1 MPFKPNEREY
11 RSFGTYDLEQS
22 TEDENKLIIRGTP
35 VVFDTPTC
43 LFEYN
48 GLKFFEK
55 IARGAFD
62 RADMSDFIFNRNHE
76 LTPYARNKNGSLNY
90 SVGDTFNIEA
100 FLDGTDERHRQLYGD
115 IKARRIDKMSFS
127 FTIAE
132 QSYDEETRTRTI
144 IRVKKL
150 YDVSAVTF
158 PAYEQTEIS
167 ARSFF
172 EEEYKKEAALLER
185 ERRRKELLLKTL
197 L

>member
-1 MPFKPNEREY
+1 
-11 RSFGTYDLEQS
+11 
-22 TEDENKLIIRGTP
+22 
-35 VVFDTPTC
+35 
-43 LFEYN
+43 
-48 GLKFFEK
+48 
-55 IARGAFD
+55 
-62 RADMSDFIFNRNHE
+62 
-76 LTPYARNKNGSLNY
+76 
-90 SVGDTFNIEA
+90 
-100 FLDGTDERHRQLYGD
+100 
-115 IKARRIDKMSFS
+115 MSFS

-144 IRVKKL
+144 IRIKKL

-172 EEEYKKEAALLER
+172 EEEYKKEVALLER

>member
-1 MPFKPNEREY
+1 MPFKPKEREY
-11 RSFGTYDLEQS
+11 RSFGTYNLGES
-22 TEDENKLIIRGTP
+22 TEEENKLIIRGTP

-43 LFEYN
+43 LFEYD
-48 GLKFFEK
+48 GIKFYEK

-62 RADMSDFIFNRNHE
+62 KADMSDFIFNLNHE

-90 SVGDTFNIEA
+90 SVGDTFDIEA
-100 FLDGTDERHRQLYGD
+100 ILDRTDERHRQLYGD
-115 IKARRIDKMSFS
+115 IKAGRIDKMSFS

-132 QSYDEETRTRTI
+132 SSYDEETRTRTI

-158 PAYEQTEIS
+158 PAYEQTSIS

-172 EEEYKKEAALLER
+172 EEEYKKEVQLLEQ
-185 ERRRKELLLKTL
+185 ERRRQELIIKTL

>member
-1 MPFKPNEREY
+1 MFKPKEREY
-11 RSFGTYDLEQS
+11 RSFGTYDLDKS

-43 LFEYN
+43 LCEYE
-48 GLKFFEK
+48 GIKYYEK

-62 RADMSDFIFNRNHE
+62 NADMSDFIFNRNHE

-90 SVGDTFNIEA
+90 SVGAAFEIEA
-100 FLDGTDERHRQLYGD
+100 ILDGTDERHRQLYGD
-115 IKARRIDKMSFS
+115 IKAGRIDKMSFS
-127 FTIAE
+127 FTIADYE
-132 QSYDEETRTRTI
+132 YDTETRTRTI
-144 IRVKKL
+144 LRVKKL

-158 PAYEQTEIS
+158 PAYEQTSIS

-172 EEEYKKEAALLER
+172 EEEYKKEVRFLEQ
-185 ERRRKELLLKTL
+185 ERRRKELIIKTL

>member
-1 MPFKPNEREY
+1 MPIKLNERQY
-11 RSFGTYDLEQS
+11 RSFGTYNLDQS
-22 TEDENKLIIRGTP
+22 AEDENKLIIRGTP

-43 LFEYN
+43 LYEYD
-48 GLKFFEK
+48 GIKFYEK
-55 IARGAFD
+55 IARDAFD
-62 RADMSDFIFNRNHE
+62 KADMSDFIFNRNHE

-90 SVGDTFNIEA
+90 SVGDAFEIEA
-100 FLDGTDERHRQLYGD
+100 TLDGTDERHRQLYGD
-115 IKARRIDKMSFS
+115 IKSGRIDKMSFS

-132 QSYDEETRTRTI
+132 SSYDEETRTRTI

-158 PAYEQTEIS
+158 PAYEETSIS

-172 EEEYKKEAALLER
+172 EEEYKKERSFLEQ
-185 ERRRKELLLKTL
+185 ERRRKELIIKTL

>member
-1 MPFKPNEREY
+1 MPFKPKEREY
-11 RSFGTYDLEQS
+11 RSFGTYNLGES
-22 TEDENKLIIRGTP
+22 TEEENKLIIRGTP

-43 LFEYN
+43 LYEYD
-48 GLKFFEK
+48 GIKFYEK
-55 IARGAFD
+55 
-62 RADMSDFIFNRNHE
+62 

-90 SVGDTFNIEA
+90 SVGDTFDIEA
-100 FLDGTDERHRQLYGD
+100 ILDGTDERHRQLYGD
-115 IKARRIDKMSFS
+115 IKAGRIDKMSFS

-132 QSYDEETRTRTI
+132 SSYDEETRTRTI

-158 PAYEQTEIS
+158 PAYEQTSIS

-172 EEEYKKEAALLER
+172 EEEYKKEVQLLEQ
-185 ERRRKELLLKTL
+185 ERRRQELIIKTL